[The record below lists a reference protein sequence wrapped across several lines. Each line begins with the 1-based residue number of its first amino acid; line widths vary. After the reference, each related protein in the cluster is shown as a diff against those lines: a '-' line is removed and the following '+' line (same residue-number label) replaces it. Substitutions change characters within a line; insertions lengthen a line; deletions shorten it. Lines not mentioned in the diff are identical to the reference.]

1 MVYIKKDE
9 QNPSKIYNYLSQ
21 IEKHTTQQKTKT
33 ICTMSGKKQ
42 SIHFF
47 LEVKVT
53 VLKSN

>member
-1 MVYIKKDE
+1 MS
-9 QNPSKIYNYLSQ
+9 NPSKIYNYLSQ

-47 LEVKVT
+47 LEVKAT